1 MALLPH
7 FKDKLSSD
15 SLQFGFKSGTSC
27 SHAIFTFK
35 TVVDHYVRN
44 GCTVSVC
51 ALDISK
57 VFDRVDHY
65 KMLNVLMDRSL
76 SMQFIGLLSDW
87 LAKCFVCVKWGS
99 TYSCWF
105 QILAGVRQ
113 GGILSPILF
122 AV

>member
-1 MALLPH
+1 MVLLSH

-35 TVVDHYVRN
+35 TVLDHYVRN

-57 VFDRVDHY
+57 AFDRVDHY
-65 KMLNVLMDRSL
+65 KMLNMDRSL
-76 SMQFIGLLSDW
+76 PRQFIGLLSGW
-87 LAKCFVCVKWGS
+87 LAKCFVCS
-99 TYSCWF
+99 
-105 QILAGVRQ
+105 
-113 GGILSPILF
+113 GGAPHIHPGF
-122 AV
+122 KF